1 MPLLSRLKRMFD
13 LNCDPELIHT
23 HLGALAET
31 HPGLRLPGAFD
42 GFETALRAV
51 LGQQVSV
58 KAASTL
64 MSRLCQKFGDAI
76 ETPIEGLDHLSPSA
90 KRLAA
95 ASIDEICALGITKAR
110 ANTVLGLAQA
120 VASGKLSLEQAID
133 PENKIE
139 QLKQLPGIG
148 DWTAHYLAMRVLNWP
163 DAFPHSDLGIR
174 KALGSTSDKKVLE
187 LAESWRPWRSYAAMH
202 LWKTLEV

>member
-1 MPLLSRLKRMFD
+1 
-13 LNCDPELIHT
+13 
-23 HLGALAET
+23 LAE
-31 HPGLRLPGAFD
+31 
-42 GFETALRAV
+42 
-51 LGQQVSV
+51 
-58 KAASTL
+58 
-64 MSRLCQKFGDAI
+64 
-76 ETPIEGLDHLSPSA
+76 
-90 KRLAA
+90 
-95 ASIDEICALGITKAR
+95 ASIEEICALGITKAR
-110 ANTVLGLAQA
+110 ASTVLGLSQA

-174 KALGSTSDKKVLE
+174 KALCSSSDRKILE

-202 LWKTLEV
+202 LWKSLEV